1 MTVRE
6 YMNLPIIDE
15 NERVLVVTS
24 DINHRQLFK
33 GLLCEMPA
41 ELLEEDLWTVSALG
55 ASYIEKYRL
64 SRRLGWTGLFLEME
78 DN

>member
-1 MTVRE
+1 MTVKE
-6 YMNLPIIDE
+6 YMNLPVVDE

-33 GLLCEMPA
+33 GLLCETPA
-41 ELLEEDLWTVSALG
+41 ELLEKELWTVSALG
-55 ASYIEKYRL
+55 ASYVEKYHL
-64 SRRLGWTGLFLEME
+64 DRRLGWTGLFLEEE

>member
-1 MTVRE
+1 MTVKE

-24 DINHRQLFK
+24 DSNHRQLFK
-33 GLLCEMPA
+33 GLLCAVPA
-41 ELLEEDLWTVSALG
+41 ELLEENLWIASALS
-55 ASYIEKYRL
+55 APYIEKYRL
-64 SRRLGWTGLFLEME
+64 DRRLGWTGLFLEME